1 MVSKLGRGL
10 RRWIKIDLVD
20 RGLSN
25 KCGISSGELSSKDW
39 MNQVGTSP
47 AKWWVKKNAG
57 VERQSSGT
65 SWDLGCI
72 INHQQYKMDLSEN
85 CMFNGCGNEYIYE
98 YCFLHYLVTMHSG
111 KPFGQSMTKPYTWKL
126 KHLVESYAREAGMN
140 AVAPGGLGLVGMR
153 PVVVELWHASGS
165 SLAK

>member
-1 MVSKLGRGL
+1 
-10 RRWIKIDLVD
+10 
-20 RGLSN
+20 
-25 KCGISSGELSSKDW
+25 
-39 MNQVGTSP
+39 MNT
-47 AKWWVKKNAG
+47 
-57 VERQSSGT
+57 
-65 SWDLGCI
+65 
-72 INHQQYKMDLSEN
+72 
-85 CMFNGCGNEYIYE
+85 YE

-111 KPFGQSMTKPYTWKL
+111 IPFGQSMTKPYTWKL